1 MATKDKGPDEAF
13 VEQQDDSQAVEVK
26 HPGYAIQE
34 QAEVDAQL
42 SDGKQLGSM
51 SNADVTGEDKDLEE
65 VRRVREE
72 NERRAAA
79 HSRTELHRE
88 IVVGDRKG
96 AIKDKNLEAH
106 CFGGRAYLN
115 THGEA
120 VLDRE
125 GLISLRSFCEQAFQA
140 VS

>member
-13 VEQQDDSQAVEVK
+13 VTQHKDSQAVDVE

-42 SDGKQLGSM
+42 NSEKSLGSM

-65 VRRVREE
+65 VRKVRED
-72 NERRAAA
+72 NERRTAAQ
-79 HSRTELHRE
+79 SRTELHRE
-88 IVVGDRKG
+88 IVVADRKG
-96 AIKDKNLEAH
+96 EIKDKALEAH

-115 THGEA
+115 THGEV

-125 GLISLRSFCEQAFQA
+125 GIISLRNFCEQAFQA